1 MQDNPFRLDAPR
13 CPVKKTTNFSGAAVP
28 AELTKETIERAFD
41 AMGQMAAER
50 GLVID
55 IAVYGGSCLVLA
67 SDIRNASVD
76 VDAVFLTERSAVR
89 DIADAVARNMRL
101 PIDWINEAVRQV
113 APPRGNPEPNLLPF
127 GDYPRGDKTAV
138 GLRVHLPAPA
148 YLLAMKVLANRA
160 ADDWAKAQSDEDDA
174 VALMKITGIIT
185 REALVG
191 LLQECYP
198 RVPQIVEPA
207 LSPRLS
213 AKIDSLLDAY
223 ARSSN
228 HPDPTWH
235 AGRGRATRPR

>member
-1 MQDNPFRLDAPR
+1 MLEVLRVA
-13 CPVKKTTNFSGAAVP
+13 T
-28 AELTKETIERAFD
+28 ELTKATIERAFD
-41 AMGQMAAER
+41 AMGRMAAER
-50 GLVID
+50 GLVVD

-89 DIADAVARNMRL
+89 DIADAVARRMGL
-101 PIDWINEAVRQV
+101 PLDWINEAVRQV

-127 GDYPRGDKTAV
+127 GDYPREGRTAV

-160 ADDWAKAQSDEDDA
+160 SEDWAKAQSDEDDA
-174 VALMKITGIIT
+174 VALMKVTAITS
-185 REALVG
+185 REALVA

-198 RVPQIVEPA
+198 HIPGIVAPA
-207 LSPRLS
+207 LSPRIN
-213 AKIDSLLDAY
+213 AKIDALLDAY
-223 ARSSN
+223 AQASHN
-228 HPDPTWH
+228 PDPAWH

>member
-1 MQDNPFRLDAPR
+1 M
-13 CPVKKTTNFSGAAVP
+13 P

-41 AMGQMAAER
+41 AMGRIAAQR
-50 GLVID
+50 GLVVD
-55 IAVYGGSCLVLA
+55 IAIYGGSCLVLA

-76 VDAVFLTERSAVR
+76 VDAVFLTERGAVR
-89 DIADAVARNMRL
+89 DIADAVARQMGL
-101 PIDWINEAVRQV
+101 PLDWINEAVRQV

-127 GDYPRGDKTAV
+127 RDYPRSGQTAV

-148 YLLAMKVLANRA
+148 YLLAMKVLANRPA
-160 ADDWAKAQSDEDDA
+160 EDWAKAQSDDDDA
-174 VALMKITGIIT
+174 VALMRITGIAS

-198 RVPQIVEPA
+198 RVPLIVEA
-207 LSPRLS
+207 HLSPRIS
-213 AKIDSLLDAY
+213 AKIDGLLDAY
-223 ARSSN
+223 ARSSD

>member
-1 MQDNPFRLDAPR
+1 MYGESKWLCYEKSAVNKF
-13 CPVKKTTNFSGAAVP
+13 CGAVVP
-28 AELTKETIERAFD
+28 TELTKDIIERAFD
-41 AMGQMAAER
+41 AMGRMAAER

-89 DIADAVARNMRL
+89 EIADAVARHMGL
-101 PIDWINEAVRQV
+101 PLDWINEAVRQV

-127 GDYPRGDKTAV
+127 GDYPRGGKTAV
-138 GLRVHLPAPA
+138 GLRVHVPAPA

-160 ADDWAKAQSDEDDA
+160 ADDWAKVQSDEDDA
-174 VALMKITGIIT
+174 VALMKITGIVG

-198 RVPQIVEPA
+198 RVPLIIEPS

-213 AKIDSLLDAY
+213 AKIDTLVDAY
-223 ARSSN
+223 ARSSD

-235 AGRGRATRPR
+235 AGGGRATRPR